1 MGCPPPISEYRET
14 WPSNEELDIMAG
26 FLGHHCTS
34 KHHCVLVGNSY
45 TTCNISYII
54 YKIYTFICHVC

>member
-45 TTCNISYII
+45 TTCNIYHI
-54 YKIYTFICHVC
+54 